1 MCLFSG
7 AWLRL
12 LFCFFKFALSFFRFA
27 IIRIW
32 STKVNFVIECI
43 VRTWIFHCLVLIFCF
58 QVTQIQHNINILQVT
73 LTVSKKFVLL
83 FYFTLIVDELTICH
97 WNITDKEILYA
108 TKIFENIFF
117 GCWFLSKIYSFIFTW
132 KIKMWKKCGF
142 WILNYIYDYVGE
154 YLAICK

>member
-117 GCWFLSKIYSFIFTW
+117 GCWFLCIAIN
-132 KIKMWKKCGF
+132 
-142 WILNYIYDYVGE
+142 LNSG
-154 YLAICK
+154 LAELLNNTAKHFYKVYFNLTDKFDMKLS